1 MTWRAIALVAG
12 VTVLGMVGGAAWAA
26 PAEVLPM
33 AREAGS
39 AIGGASRA
47 LAADAAQWLSAA
59 RTALPAP
66 GVITRQLAEASP
78 RALAM
83 LATGAAA
90 LLAGLAALVVHHRAN
105 RAGERAGSAPTTP
118 SPRGR
123 APSGSMRAVRL
134 PRSAASP
141 IPTAPPRRR
150 AKGSTAPSQVHAMAA
165 RGSSPADIA
174 RATGLPVD
182 AVSLLLSVALQERQ
196 VPHVTA

>member
-12 VTVLGMVGGAAWAA
+12 VTVLGVVGGAAWAA

-33 AREAGS
+33 AREAGA
-39 AIGGASRA
+39 AIGGASRE
-47 LAADAAQWLSAA
+47 LAADASQWLSTA
-59 RTALPAP
+59 RAALPEGGEIA
-66 GVITRQLAEASP
+66 RRLADASP
-78 RALAM
+78 RTLAM

-90 LLAGLAALVVHHRAN
+90 LLAALAALVVRVRAT
-105 RAGERAGSAPTTP
+105 RAGVRTESATTP
-118 SPRGR
+118 RSPLGR
-123 APSGSMRAVRL
+123 VPSGGMRAVRL

-150 AKGSTAPSQVHAMAA
+150 GKASPVPSQVHAMAA

-196 VPHVTA
+196 VPPVTA